1 MNAANL
7 NGINWFRENSHA
19 FAGRLSFED
28 PLAKHTYY
36 RIGGKA
42 SVLAIPTSVLDLQWL
57 AEGIKKT
64 GIPFFILGQGSNVL
78 VSDEGFPGLIIKL
91 SRLSLVIEVMEVG
104 ESNRSKSRIRTGSS
118 VAISTLLR
126 RAAHE
131 GWKGLEFLTGIP
143 GSVGGAIVMNAGTHL
158 GETVSRVR
166 RVEAYSLLNS
176 ALEVFENE
184 QLQFGYRTH
193 LFLEKGSVVHLVE
206 WEIEKVAPL
215 EVKALI
221 DQTLA
226 RRKAS
231 QPIDFP
237 SCGSVFKNPKSSG
250 LSAWQV
256 IDKLGL
262 RGFQVG
268 QAQFA
273 EKHSNFIL
281 NLGNATA
288 SDVRALIE
296 LAKKRAFQEL
306 GILLEEEVLYVGDFT
321 LG

>member
-1 MNAANL
+1 MK
-7 NGINWFRENSHA
+7 GIDWFQENSHK
-19 FAGRLSFED
+19 FSGQLSLDE
-28 PLAKHTYY
+28 PLSRYTYY

-42 SVLAIPTSVLDLQWL
+42 SVFAMPTSIPDLRWL
-57 AEGIKKT
+57 AEGIRET

-78 VSDEGFPGLIIKL
+78 VSDTGFSGLIIKL
-91 SRLSLVIEVMEVG
+91 SRLNLAIEYI
-104 ESNRSKSRIRTGSS
+104 SDSRIRTGSS

-143 GSVGGAIVMNAGTHL
+143 GSVGGAIAMNAGTHL

-166 RVEAYSLLNS
+166 RVEVYSLCSFHDATDGNDTP
-176 ALEVFENE
+176 EVFENG
-184 QLQFGYRTH
+184 QLQFKYRAN
-193 LFLEKGSVVHLVE
+193 LFLKKGSVVNLVE
-206 WEIEKVAPL
+206 WEIEKTDPAQ
-215 EVKALI
+215 VKALI

-231 QPIDFP
+231 QPIDLP
-237 SCGSVFKNPKSSG
+237 SCGSVFKNPKSSES
-250 LSAWQV
+250 SAWQV

-268 QAQFA
+268 QAQFS
-273 EKHSNFIL
+273 EKHSNFIV

-288 SDVRALIE
+288 CDVRTLID
-296 LAKKRAFQEL
+296 LAKKRALLEL
-306 GILLEEEVLYVGDFT
+306 DISLEEEVLYVGDFT
-321 LG
+321 IPV